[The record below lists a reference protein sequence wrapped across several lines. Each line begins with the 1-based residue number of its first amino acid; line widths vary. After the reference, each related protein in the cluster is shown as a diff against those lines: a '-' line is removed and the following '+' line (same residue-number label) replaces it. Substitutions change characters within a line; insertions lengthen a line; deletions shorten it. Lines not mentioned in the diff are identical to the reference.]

1 MLLTVSGLM
10 MGWMF
15 VQLQWIKQRRE
26 AWLRNRQAVDFIS
39 GGHSIAPPWSLRM
52 FGETESTPSIISINM
67 YTHKRNAVQLQQK
80 LQRLFPEKQ
89 VKLRNFYY
97 DPVTDTP
104 IYFDPITKKPVEFEE

>member
-1 MLLTVSGLM
+1 MTLIGLM
-10 MGWMF
+10 TGWAF
-15 VQLQWIKQRRE
+15 VQLEWIQQRRE

-39 GGHSIAPPWSLRM
+39 GGPNIDPPWSLWM
-52 FGETESTPSIISINM
+52 FGETQKTPAIMSINM
-67 YTHKRNAVQLQQK
+67 YTHKHDAVDLQRK
-80 LQRLFPEKQ
+80 LQKLFPEKQ